1 MRTLL
6 PALLGLILGLSAIA
20 HADEKMLLVEFYLIA
35 PQSTTA
41 STDKMTRKLW
51 RLGTKY
57 LRFEDVPNPEA
68 RTHALIVVAE
78 PDLWL
83 VDRTTKTGKHALDP
97 GPTYRVR
104 FPILSKETSPRLKEL
119 EFGSEL
125 AFFAAN
131 KARELPPQTIEGVQF
146 RALALTMDERELT
159 LYVRADGR
167 PFQLTV
173 KAGDAEYSI
182 RITRYLPDLPPDLKV
197 FEPPKDVAFIKE

>member
-6 PALLGLILGLSAIA
+6 PALLGLMLGLSAIA
-20 HADEKMLLVEFYLIA
+20 RADEKMLLVEFHLIA
-35 PQSTTA
+35 PGSPTA
-41 STDKMTRKLW
+41 TTDKMTRKLW

-68 RTHALIVVAE
+68 RTHALVIVAE
-78 PDLWL
+78 PDLWM

-104 FPILSKETSPRLKEL
+104 FPILSKEPSPRLKEL
-119 EFGSEL
+119 EFGSEID
-125 AFFAAN
+125 FFTAN

-146 RALALTMDERELT
+146 RALAVTIDERDLT

-173 KAGDAEYSI
+173 KAGEVEYSI
-182 RITRYLPDLPPDLKV
+182 RITRYLPDLAPDLKV
-197 FEPPKDVAFIKE
+197 FEPPKEINFAQ